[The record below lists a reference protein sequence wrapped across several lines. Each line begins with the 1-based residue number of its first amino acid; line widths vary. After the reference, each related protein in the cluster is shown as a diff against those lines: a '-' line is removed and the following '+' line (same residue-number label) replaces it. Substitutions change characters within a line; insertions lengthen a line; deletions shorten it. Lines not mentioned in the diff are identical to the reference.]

1 MNVLVINGP
10 NLNLLGEREPEIYGR
25 ATLRDLERAV
35 RERCRQLGW
44 KVRFFQSNHE
54 GAIIDELHAQRR
66 WADAVLLNAAAFT
79 HYSWALHDAIL
90 AIAVPTAEV
99 HLSDLDARAEREAFR
114 RVSVLEGICA
124 YRFAGRGIGSYLDAL
139 DAFAAAAP
147 R

>member
-1 MNVLVINGP
+1 MKILVVNGP

-25 ATLRDLERAV
+25 ATLDDLERV
-35 RERCRQLGW
+35 IRKRCKKLGW

-66 WADAVLLNAAAFT
+66 WADAVIINPAALT

-90 AIAVPTAEV
+90 AIQLPTAEV

-114 RVSVLEGICA
+114 RVSVLEGICRH
-124 YRFAGRGIGSYLDAL
+124 RFTGRGIASYLDAL
-139 DAFAAAAP
+139 DAFATDGTT
-147 R
+147 